1 MSSNEEE
8 EASNFLIFFFVFW
21 GVLSQFFQ
29 LFWGYINQIEL
40 EKFRLWVYVT
50 SSIYL
55 SEALAS
61 VIILE
66 TISQFLNKANF
77 KTPVNLSLP

>member
-61 VIILE
+61 VIILSL
-66 TISQFLNKANF
+66 ISYYINS
-77 KTPVNLSLP
+77 V

>member
-8 EASNFLIFFFVFW
+8 EASIFLIFVFVFW

-61 VIILE
+61 VIILSL
-66 TISQFLNKANF
+66 ISYYINS
-77 KTPVNLSLP
+77 V

>member
-8 EASNFLIFFFVFW
+8 EASIFLIFLFVFW

-29 LFWGYINQIEL
+29 LFWGYINQI
-40 EKFRLWVYVT
+40 KFRLWVYVT

-61 VIILE
+61 VIILSL
-66 TISQFLNKANF
+66 ISYYINS
-77 KTPVNLSLP
+77 V

>member
-8 EASNFLIFFFVFW
+8 EASNFLILFFVFW

-61 VIILE
+61 VIILSL
-66 TISQFLNKANF
+66 ISYYINS
-77 KTPVNLSLP
+77 V

>member
-8 EASNFLIFFFVFW
+8 EASIFLILFFVFW

-61 VIILE
+61 VIILSL
-66 TISQFLNKANF
+66 ISYYINS
-77 KTPVNLSLP
+77 V